1 MNTVILKAKSGR
13 INLINLDRVNAIVF
27 DNDEFTVDYGGDD
40 YQTFRNQ
47 EQDFS
52 NIKEV
57 AKAYDIAISI
67 ISK

>member
-47 EQDFS
+47 
-52 NIKEV
+52 
-57 AKAYDIAISI
+57 
-67 ISK
+67 